1 MIVAGVPL
9 ASCCEPS
16 ELIIAPRR
24 LPPGRRHLLHTPLLR
39 EAVLVDRAGCLQR
52 AWRGYGEVPHS
63 AVRVRRSAPGDRE
76 RTWSCVCSTE
86 RKHSLKASIKPP
98 SIRPF
103 PIGLLSLSFLWGGAF
118 FPFWA
123 TKIVVTLKPLTR
135 APTHTPDNRLKLV
148 IYSFHSYFSRIC
160 CCTCT
165 CSKEWVPTRLSTHEA
180 AGTWQAILPG

>member
-1 MIVAGVPL
+1 MIVAGEPL

-76 RTWSCVCSTE
+76 RTWSCVRSTE
-86 RKHSLKASIKPP
+86 RKHSLKASTKPTYHRLAL
-98 SIRPF
+98 SR
-103 PIGLLSLSFLWGGAF
+103 LASLSPCLSWGGAC
-118 FPFWA
+118 FPFWE
-123 TKIVVTLKPLTR
+123 TTLF
-135 APTHTPDNRLKLV
+135 D
-148 IYSFHSYFSRIC
+148 HSETADAR
-160 CCTCT
+160 
-165 CSKEWVPTRLSTHEA
+165 P
-180 AGTWQAILPG
+180 Q